1 MVRLSTVQ
9 LDQIKDILD
18 WKRRNSIIKNALE
31 DIKNKTNEQVING
44 SINASRPQ
52 VLDLLTSINRF
63 IATIENDLQNCPVY
77 SLK

>member
-9 LDQIKDILD
+9 LDQIRDILD

-31 DIKNKTNEQVING
+31 DIKSKTKKQVTNG
-44 SINASRPQ
+44 NIDASRPQ
-52 VLDLLTSINRF
+52 LLDLFTSINSF
-63 IATIENDLQNCPVY
+63 ISTIENDLKNYPVH